1 MPEIC
6 RFLGIVITMYYKEH
20 QPPHFHAKYAGQRAA
35 FTISDLRLFEGQLPK
50 RVSSLVLE
58 WAFEHREELE
68 ANWRHAQHHQ
78 ELKKIDPL
86 V

>member
-20 QPPHFHAKYAGQRAA
+20 QPSHFHAKYAGQRAS
-35 FTISDLRLFEGQLPK
+35 FTISDLRLLEGKLPK
-50 RVSSLVLE
+50 RVISLVLE
-58 WAFEHREELE
+58 WAFEHRDELQE
-68 ANWRHAQHHQ
+68 NWEYAQRH
-78 ELKKIDPL
+78 EDLKKIDPL

>member
-20 QPPHFHAKYAGQRAA
+20 QPPHFHAKYAGQRAS

-50 RVSSLVLE
+50 RVISLVLE
-58 WAFEHREELE
+58 WAFEHRDELQENWEHAVRHEELKE
-68 ANWRHAQHHQ
+68 
-78 ELKKIDPL
+78 IGPL